1 MTRRAHFLHPSDH
14 KARTPQHGAG
24 PAKFLPNVCLL
35 LARRLRWTPMGHVCP
50 GRTAPQ
56 LDGTLQQDKTSR
68 AKPSSWAKS
77 SSWAN
82 PAGRTLPAGQ
92 TPNQAIPTRR
102 KSFRAENRRIELLM
116 TPLFG
121 EFLPENAIAC
131 GRMDVRE
138 GARVALLLRRRPRC
152 HSSSVAATK
161 PLPRHS
167 PPLFETSK
175 CRWRRRFP
183 SRNPQREAQGHR
195 CGTSDATVGS

>member
-1 MTRRAHFLHPSDH
+1 MARVLRSSYQMFACCLHEGCVGRPWATYALEEQPLSWMEPSNRTR
-14 KARTPQHGAG
+14 
-24 PAKFLPNVCLL
+24 
-35 LARRLRWTPMGHVCP
+35 
-50 GRTAPQ
+50 
-56 LDGTLQQDKTSR
+56 
-68 AKPSSWAKS
+68 
-77 SSWAN
+77 
-82 PAGRTLPAGQ
+82 PAGRNLPAGQ

-116 TPLFG
+116 TPLFC

-138 GARVALLLRRRPRC
+138 GARVALMLRRRPRC

-175 CRWRRRFP
+175 CKWRRRFP
-183 SRNPQREAQGHR
+183 SRNPRREAQGHR
-195 CGTSDATVGS
+195 CGTSGATVGS

>member
-1 MTRRAHFLHPSDH
+1 MARVLRSSYQMFACCLHEGCVGRPWATYALEEQPLSWMEPSNRTR
-14 KARTPQHGAG
+14 
-24 PAKFLPNVCLL
+24 
-35 LARRLRWTPMGHVCP
+35 
-50 GRTAPQ
+50 
-56 LDGTLQQDKTSR
+56 
-68 AKPSSWAKS
+68 
-77 SSWAN
+77 
-82 PAGRTLPAGQ
+82 PAGRNLPAGRIQ
-92 TPNQAIPTRR
+92 LGEVFQPGEPPTRLSPTRR
-102 KSFRAENRRIELLM
+102 KSFRAEKRRIELLM

-175 CRWRRRFP
+175 CRWRRRLP
-183 SRNPQREAQGHR
+183 SRNPQREAQGRR
-195 CGTSDATVGS
+195 CGTSGATVGS

>member
-14 KARTPQHGAG
+14 IARTPQHGAG

-35 LARRLRWTPMGHVCP
+35 LARRSRWTPMGHVCP

-68 AKPSSWAKS
+68 AKS
-77 SSWAN
+77 SSRTN
-82 PAGRTLPAGQ
+82 PAGRNLPSGR
-92 TPNQAIPTRR
+92 PPPTRLSPARR
-102 KSFRAENRRIELLM
+102 KSFRADNRKMKLLI
-116 TPLFG
+116 TPLYC
-121 EFLPENAIAC
+121 EFPPENAMLC
-131 GRMDVRE
+131 GRMNVRE
-138 GARVALLLRRRPRC
+138 DARMAQLLRRRPRC
-152 HSSSVAATK
+152 RSSSVAATK

-195 CGTSDATVGS
+195 CGTSGATVGS

>member
-14 KARTPQHGAG
+14 IARTPQHGAG

-35 LARRLRWTPMGHVCP
+35 LARKLRWTPMGHVCP

-68 AKPSSWAKS
+68 AKP

-138 GARVALLLRRRPRC
+138 GARVTLLLRRRPRC

-175 CRWRRRFP
+175 CKWRRRFP
-183 SRNPQREAQGHR
+183 SRNPQREAQGRR
-195 CGTSDATVGS
+195 CGTSGATVGS

>member
-14 KARTPQHGAG
+14 IARTPQHGAG

-35 LARRLRWTPMGHVCP
+35 LARRSRWTPMGHVCP

-68 AKPSSWAKS
+68 AKPSSWA
-77 SSWAN
+77 N
-82 PAGRTLPAGQ
+82 PAGRSLPAGQ

-138 GARVALLLRRRPRC
+138 GARVALLLLRRPRC

-175 CRWRRRFP
+175 CKWRRRFP
-183 SRNPQREAQGHR
+183 SRNPQHEAQGHR
-195 CGTSDATVGS
+195 CGTSGATVGS